1 MQHLMHIYQ
10 FLCHYQK
17 KEGGGGRGGGEREE
31 KKKILFFSPQKPFE
45 LLLINVNWRFYFQ
58 SG

>member
-17 KEGGGGRGGGEREE
+17 KKGEGEEEEEKE
-31 KKKILFFSPQKPFE
+31 KKKRKLFFFSPQKPFE

-58 SG
+58 RG